1 MAHGWD
7 GVERRASD
15 GEMHQLRADIA
26 HIQMRIDAWIEN
38 DPKRRQEIRDEIQD
52 AFGKVVGLYHK
63 HQKVI
68 YEGNGDKAIMV
79 RLSNMEKTVAEFV
92 KMKWVLYG
100 MAATWVADVVAR
112 HIHP

>member
-1 MAHGWD
+1 
-7 GVERRASD
+7 
-15 GEMHQLRADIA
+15 
-26 HIQMRIDAWIEN
+26 MRIDAWIEG
-38 DPKRRQEIRDEIQD
+38 DPKRRQEIRDEIQG
-52 AFGKVVGLYHK
+52 AFGKVVDLYRK

-112 HIHP
+112 HLHS